1 MMRTR
6 YAGSLRTADVGQT
19 VTLCGWVGRRR
30 DHGGIAFVDLRDVE
44 GLVQV
49 VLDPERDGTA
59 DAHRLRPEWVIRV
72 TGEVRHRPEGT
83 VNPDLPT
90 GEVEVG
96 ATSVEVLSEAEPP
109 PFPLDGRDIDLDEA
123 LRLRYRYLDIRRPRM
138 ARNLRLRHTLV
149 AAIRRTMDEQGFT
162 EVETPTLTRST
173 PEGARDFLVPSRLQ
187 PGLFYALPQS
197 PQLFKQLLMVAG
209 MDRYYQVAR
218 CWRDEDLRADR
229 QLDFTQLDLEMSFV
243 DQEDVMTAV
252 ERAVRAGVAAVRGA
266 EPSTVPRLSWDEAM
280 NRFGSDKPD
289 TRFAMEL
296 HDLSPA
302 FAATEFKAFAGAAV
316 IGMGVPGRGDAT
328 RNQLDTWTD
337 RAKALGAK
345 GLVWMR
351 VREGELE
358 SPVAK
363 FLSAAELTAVR
374 AELGVAPG
382 DLVLLVAD
390 ADDRRRAQSVL
401 GTLRLDLGRPA
412 EIGEPLNL
420 LWVTDF
426 PLFEAIGDDGRP
438 VPAHHPFTQP
448 HPDDVAILES
458 DPLACRSRAYDLVL
472 NGIELGSGSVRIHRR
487 DLQQRIFSL
496 LGIGEELAQERFG
509 FLLDAFRYGVPPHA
523 GFAFGIDR
531 LAMILAGEH
540 SLREVIAFPKTQS
553 GGDPLTDAPATV
565 DADQLKVLGLSLRG
579 PVPK

>member
-1 MMRTR
+1 MMRSR
-6 YAGSLRTADVGQT
+6 YAGSLRTADVGET
-19 VTLCGWVGRRR
+19 MTLCGWVARRR

-49 VLDPERDGTA
+49 VLDPAITGDE
-59 DAHRLRPEWVIRV
+59 AHRLRSEWVIRV

-90 GEVEVG
+90 GDVEVG
-96 ATSVEVLSEAEPP
+96 ALEVEVLSEAEPP
-109 PFPLDGRDIDLDEA
+109 PFPLDGRDIDLDES
-123 LRLRYRYLDIRRPRM
+123 LRLRFRYLDIRRPRM
-138 ARNLRLRHTLV
+138 AGNLRLRHRLV

-229 QLDFTQLDLEMSFV
+229 QPDFTQLDLEMSFV
-243 DQEDVMTAV
+243 DQEDVMAAV
-252 ERAVRAGVAAVRGA
+252 ELAVRAGIGAVRGS
-266 EPSTVPRLSWDEAM
+266 EPTEFPRMTWDEAM

-289 TRFAMEL
+289 TRFGMEL
-296 HDLSPA
+296 HDLTGA
-302 FAATEFKAFAGAAV
+302 FADTGFKAFAGNHV

-328 RNQLDTWTD
+328 RNQLDGWTE
-337 RAKALGAK
+337 RAKALGAA

-351 VREGELE
+351 VRDAELE

-363 FLSAAELTAVR
+363 FLTEGELAAIRT
-374 AELGVAPG
+374 ELGVAPG
-382 DLVLLVAD
+382 DLVLMVAGP
-390 ADDRRRAQSVL
+390 DRRRAQSVL
-401 GTLRLDLGRPA
+401 GTLRLDLGRP
-412 EIGEPLNL
+412 EQIGEPLNL

-438 VPAHHPFTQP
+438 VPAHHPFTQC
-448 HPDDVAILES
+448 HPDDEAILES

-553 GGDPLTDAPATV
+553 GGDPLTDAPAAV
-565 DADQLKVLGLSLRG
+565 DADQLTVLGLARR

>member
-1 MMRTR
+1 MRSR

-30 DHGGIAFVDLRDVE
+30 DHGGIAFDDQRDVE

-49 VLDPERDGTA
+49 VLDPGQDGTA
-59 DAHRLRPEWVIRV
+59 DAHRLRSEWVIRV

-83 VNPDLPT
+83 VNPEMPT

-123 LRLRYRYLDIRRPRM
+123 LRLRFRYLDIRRPRM
-138 ARNLRLRHTLV
+138 AGNLRLRHRLV
-149 AAIRRTMDEQGFT
+149 AAVRRTMDEQGFT

-229 QLDFTQLDLEMSFV
+229 QPDFTQLDLEMSFV
-243 DQEDVMTAV
+243 DQEDVMAAV
-252 ERAVRAGVAAVRGA
+252 ERAVRAGVGAVRGE
-266 EPSTVPRLSWDEAM
+266 EPDHFPRMSWDEAM
-280 NRFGSDKPD
+280 NRYGSDKPD
-289 TRFAMEL
+289 TRFGMEL
-296 HDLSPA
+296 HDLTAA
-302 FAATEFKAFAGAAV
+302 FASTGFKAFAGSSV
-316 IGMGVPGRGDAT
+316 IGMAVPGRGDAT
-328 RNQLDTWTD
+328 RNQLDGWTD
-337 RAKALGAK
+337 RAKQLGAA

-351 VREGELE
+351 VRDAELE

-363 FLSAAELTAVR
+363 FLSDDELAAVR
-374 AELGVAPG
+374 TELGVAPG
-382 DLVLLVAD
+382 DLVLMVAGP
-390 ADDRRRAQSVL
+390 DRRKCQSVL
-401 GTLRLDLGRPA
+401 GTLRLDLGRP
-412 EIGEPLNL
+412 EQIGEPLNL

-438 VPAHHPFTQP
+438 IPAHHPFTQP
-448 HPDDVAILES
+448 HPDDEAILES

-553 GGDPLTDAPATV
+553 GGDPLTDAPAAV
-565 DADQLKVLGLSLRG
+565 DADQLTVLGLARR